1 LAIID
6 SEHDFQP
13 STSSLYKSK
22 NPTIQLEK
30 PLCEEP
36 GANQYVFGKPK
47 DHWNATYIIFF
58 LLGINSL
65 LPLNFIITAKH
76 YWMYK
81 LQNCSEDISPEDQGS
96 SDIRVSE
103 TFL

>member
-1 LAIID
+1 MSLDLED
-6 SEHDFQP
+6 SEDDFQP
-13 STSSLYKSK
+13 STSFLYKST
-22 NPTIQLEK
+22 NSMIQEEKALLE
-30 PLCEEP
+30 E
-36 GANQYVFGKPK
+36 PK

-58 LLGINSL
+58 LLGTNSL

-81 LQNCSEDISPEDQGS
+81 LQNCSEDISPEEQGS
-96 SDIRVSE
+96 SDIRVSM